1 MLYKYPCGCVG
12 LAPDGHEQGPLIV
25 MACDSENDELPSRL
39 SQVVAYRRHMKDPDE
54 RVPLSDEGVQ
64 DFFQRVG
71 ELKQL
76 AYMGQG
82 FIRLTLRAQRIVEQR
97 RAKR

>member
-1 MLYKYPCGCVG
+1 
-12 LAPDGHEQGPLIV
+12 
-25 MACDSENDELPSRL
+25 MACDSENDDLPSRL
-39 SQVVAYRRHMKDPDE
+39 SQVVAYRRHMNDPDKRE
-54 RVPLSDEGVQ
+54 LLSEEGVQ

-82 FIRLTLRAQRIVEQR
+82 FIDLTMGAQRIVEQR